1 MPRSLYSPRLSDD
14 VVRALYREGQRRRKP
29 MTVVADE
36 LLRNALADALI
47 HEPVSSVAE
56 NSKPRR
62 ANPKPGVA

>member
-1 MPRSLYSPRLSDD
+1 
-14 VVRALYREGQRRRKP
+14 

-62 ANPKPGVA
+62 ANSKPGVA